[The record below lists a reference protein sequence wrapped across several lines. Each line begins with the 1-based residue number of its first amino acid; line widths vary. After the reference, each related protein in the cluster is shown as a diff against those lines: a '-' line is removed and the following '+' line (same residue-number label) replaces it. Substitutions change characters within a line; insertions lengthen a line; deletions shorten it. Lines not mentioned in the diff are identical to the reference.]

1 MEYFDVY
8 DKNRIPLNYKKVRG
22 EVLLENEFNTG
33 VEVWITN
40 DNKILKE
47 DDENENCYCQT
58 IF

>member
-40 DNKILKE
+40 DNKILMTKRSLLKSHHG
-47 DDENENCYCQT
+47 QW
-58 IF
+58 

>member
-33 VEVWITN
+33 VEVWITMII
-40 DNKILKE
+40 K
-47 DDENENCYCQT
+47 
-58 IF
+58 F